1 MRQLS
6 GWLSITAQRL
16 GRTSRSSFG
25 RATSPRPRRRTLL
38 TTELE
43 EDRESDYGTLKA
55 GARVLGARYRDLHYA
70 LDRVPRWYTDNTSET
85 AEIVVPVELVLHTSF
100 EMEQAALPPRGASAQ
115 QRQGV
120 SKGAVVLAE
129 TDHEAA
135 MEELR
140 KRYGGD

>member
-1 MRQLS
+1 V
-6 GWLSITAQRL
+6 WLTACKLVRISP
-16 GRTSRSSFG
+16 TSKD
-25 RATSPRPRRRTLL
+25 TLL
-38 TTELE
+38 VRGN
-43 EDRESDYGTLKA
+43 DGKKN
-55 GARVLGARYRDLHYA
+55 V
-70 LDRVPRWYTDNTSET
+70 RVPRWYTDNTSET

>member
-1 MRQLS
+1 MRF
-6 GWLSITAQRL
+6 
-16 GRTSRSSFG
+16 TSE
-25 RATSPRPRRRTLL
+25 AH
-38 TTELE
+38 ELE

-55 GARVLGARYRDLHYA
+55 GARVLGARYLDLHYA
-70 LDRVPRWYTDNTSET
+70 PDRVPRWYTNNTSET
-85 AEIVVPVELVLHTSF
+85 AKIVVPVELVLHTSF

-129 TDHEAA
+129 ADHEAA

-140 KRYGGD
+140 KRYAGE